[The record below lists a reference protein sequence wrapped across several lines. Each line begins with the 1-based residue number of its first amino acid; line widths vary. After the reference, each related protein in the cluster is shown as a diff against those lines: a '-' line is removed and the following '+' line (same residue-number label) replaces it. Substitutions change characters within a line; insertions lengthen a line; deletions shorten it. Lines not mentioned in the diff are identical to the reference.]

1 MCVVRLRVVCFLR
14 RGFSYFTWIEKE
26 AFFFWLVITFRF
38 FFSINYEEII
48 VSFLADGVFLSFR
61 SRRLEGV
68 IVYEV
73 RLGSVFFYFE
83 MTFLR
88 FVVVRV

>member
-1 MCVVRLRVVCFLR
+1 MFVFYDEGLVILRGSKR
-14 RGFSYFTWIEKE
+14 RR
-26 AFFFWLVITFRF
+26 FFFWLVITFRF

-73 RLGSVFFYFE
+73 RLGSVFFLF
-83 MTFLR
+83 
-88 FVVVRV
+88 